1 MSPDDEDT
9 ATEVSEGYGG
19 TGPSIGQGTDDT
31 GASQEFSS
39 FDNLSDNRGFDADDF
54 EVAAQTYGGMGLGT
68 GLSQQQFNIATG
80 RTATNPFGNQGFF
93 TSFFGIPPEMLDYT
107 NIIGNTGGISQL
119 NAMALDRYNNPI
131 DAKGN
136 VRGSVGDPT
145 AFGTVIEIDRPQST
159 TETIGRSLFGLSP
172 LGPIAS
178 FVGTKQKSI
187 APIEGIQVPDGQVGA
202 GFNYDPTLDPNNPA
216 YQGPQSMLG
225 QFGKTLEQITFGGA
239 RPVTE
244 SAKGIMSLYEAQDAK
259 RAMGGYETFDGQ
271 RI

>member
-1 MSPDDEDT
+1 M
-9 ATEVSEGYGG
+9 
-19 TGPSIGQGTDDT
+19 
-31 GASQEFSS
+31 
-39 FDNLSDNRGFDADDF
+39 
-54 EVAAQTYGGMGLGT
+54 
-68 GLSQQQFNIATG
+68 
-80 RTATNPFGNQGFF
+80 
-93 TSFFGIPPEMLDYT
+93 
-107 NIIGNTGGISQL
+107 
-119 NAMALDRYNNPI
+119 
-131 DAKGN
+131 
-136 VRGSVGDPT
+136 
-145 AFGTVIEIDRPQST
+145 IEIDRPQST

-271 RI
+271 KM

>member
-1 MSPDDEDT
+1 MSLSPSDEDE
-9 ATEVSEGYGG
+9 ATEVSERGG
-19 TGPSIGQGTDDT
+19 GPSIGQGTDDS

-93 TSFFGIPPEMLDYT
+93 TSVFGIPPEMLDYT

-145 AFGTVIEIDRPQST
+145 AFGTVIETDRPQST

-172 LGPIAS
+172 LGSIAS

-271 RI
+271 KM